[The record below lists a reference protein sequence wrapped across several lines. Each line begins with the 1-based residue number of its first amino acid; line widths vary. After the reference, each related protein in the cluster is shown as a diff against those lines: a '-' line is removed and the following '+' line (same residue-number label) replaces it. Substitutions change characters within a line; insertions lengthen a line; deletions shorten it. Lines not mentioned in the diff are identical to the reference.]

1 VSNAE
6 DNYRSAIQSARW
18 SRRQADAG
26 RITEVDVDR
35 AKQRELEAR
44 NGWISSQAQYENN
57 LDAFKRSIGLPP
69 DARLEL
75 DPNELEKLR
84 DRTSDIV
91 EAGVVEMEAQAEKET
106 PPADAPVELVP
117 ASDKDAGPF
126 EIEESVAMELA
137 LENRLDLRVVIGG
150 VYDAQRQVVVRADA
164 LRAELT
170 LLGTADLG
178 SRRSVGSATADNANL
193 RFDEG
198 RYASL
203 LTLDL
208 PVERT
213 AERNAYRKS
222 WIDLERATRSVQSL
236 EDQIKLSI
244 RNQLRSLLESRESLK
259 IQAQSVMVAEKRVR
273 MSTVVLEAGRIQI
286 LDLLDAQD
294 DLLSAQNRLT
304 AAVINYRTAELDL
317 QKDMGLL
324 RVDANGLWREFS
336 PEVINNGKQ

>member
-1 VSNAE
+1 
-6 DNYRSAIQSARW
+6 
-18 SRRQADAG
+18 
-26 RITEVDVDR
+26 
-35 AKQRELEAR
+35 
-44 NGWISSQAQYENN
+44 
-57 LDAFKRSIGLPP
+57 
-69 DARLEL
+69 
-75 DPNELEKLR
+75 
-84 DRTSDIV
+84 
-91 EAGVVEMEAQAEKET
+91 
-106 PPADAPVELVP
+106 VP
-117 ASDKDAGPF
+117 ASDKDAGPL
-126 EIEESVAMELA
+126 EIDESVAMKLA
-137 LENRLDLRVVIGG
+137 LENRLDLRVANGG

-178 SRRSVGSATADNANL
+178 SGRSIGSATADDTNL

-198 RYASL
+198 RYGSL

-208 PVERT
+208 PIERT
-213 AERNAYRKS
+213 AERNAYRRS
-222 WIDLERATRSVQSL
+222 WIDLDRATRSVQSL

-244 RNQLRSLLESRESLK
+244 RDQLRTLLESRESLK

-304 AAVINYRTAELDL
+304 AAIVDYRTAELDL

-324 RVDANGLWREFS
+324 QVDANGLWREFS
-336 PEVINNGKQ
+336 PEVIDNDK